1 MEMRKIIFEKI
12 EEQNN
17 LSEAVSKKMEMN
29 IDNELKL
36 LEKTTELKLIAKIE
50 SDLQ

>member
-17 LSEAVSKKMEMN
+17 LSEAVAKKMEMN

-50 SDLQ
+50 SDL

>member
-1 MEMRKIIFEKI
+1 MRRIIFEKI
-12 EEQNN
+12 DEQNN
-17 LSEAVSKKMEMN
+17 LSEAVAKKMEMN

-50 SDLQ
+50 SDI

>member
-1 MEMRKIIFEKI
+1 MRKIIFEKI

-17 LSEAVSKKMEMN
+17 LSEAVAKKIEMN

-50 SDLQ
+50 SDL